1 MRNTTLYATI
11 LTIMISITVSSSQSY
26 AETDTT
32 FNKIEGNNIKD
43 DPIYQK
49 ILKNIEISKKQIADI
64 TESVKQKKEQQ
75 KIIDEKRK
83 SAQNSLNLELERIG
97 KQYEAFTPINAF
109 KKFVSGVNATHQEI
123 YLDQFQYLNTKIT
136 LAKEARDSV
145 LKNGGS
151 YSEAMKEFNNY
162 AKMSKVE
169 MINVITNLNIKHNFA
184 DKETQT
190 NFDANGKL
198 PRFEDDLQAPCY
210 GCISTISKVK
220 ISSEETK
227 MSIEKKPVETIKT
240 DQKKMLKEKLTNI
253 QKEFLSSKD
262 KTKQKMMVQEMN
274 EVIKQIQELSHS

>member
-1 MRNTTLYATI
+1 
-11 LTIMISITVSSSQSY
+11 MISIIASSSQSY

-32 FNKIEGNNIKD
+32 FNKIDGNNIKD
-43 DPIYQK
+43 DPIYKK

-64 TESVKQKKEQQ
+64 TEGVKQKKEQQ

-97 KQYEAFTPINAF
+97 KQYEAFTPVNAF

-123 YLDQFQYLNTKIT
+123 YWDQFQYFNTKIT
-136 LAKEARDSV
+136 LAKEARDIV
-145 LKNGGS
+145 LKNGGT
-151 YSEAMKEFNNY
+151 YREAMTEYHKY

-169 MINVITNLNIKHNFA
+169 MINVIKDLNIKHNFA
-184 DKETQT
+184 SKDTQAY
-190 NFDANGKL
+190 FDANAKL
-198 PRFEDDLQAPCY
+198 PRFEDDLKAPCY
-210 GCISTISKVK
+210 GCTSSISKIK
-220 ISSEETK
+220 SSETK
-227 MSIEKKPVETIKT
+227 IANPEKPSENTNQLKN
-240 DQKKMLKEKLTNI
+240 LKEKLTNI